1 MLHVD
6 MPTRSDLER
15 LMARREP
22 ACVSI
27 YLPTTPLTQE
37 AQADRIALGNLAR
50 EATGQLQDAEHDA
63 HQVEAIAGHLD
74 DLADDDA
81 FWRVQA
87 HSLAVFATPDR
98 VVTFR
103 LANRLKPSVEVADR
117 FHVKPLIRAVTAENE
132 AFVLALAQNAV
143 RLVEVSAEMPA
154 TTVDVSDLPK
164 DMSDAVGRGSLDSRS
179 PRGRIQGSEGK
190 KVRMAQFARAVDGA
204 LRDLL
209 AGRETP
215 LILAAAPPLDSIFRA
230 ACSYPHLADQTISG
244 NPESTS
250 DQDLAAAARDILDH
264 IHGERVRA
272 FAELFERRRP
282 QSRTTTDI
290 ATAAKAAT
298 YGAVAAIAFD
308 IDALVPGVVDDE
320 DGSVTLAEEASAE
333 THGVVDEIVGRSLL
347 AGGDVLA
354 LRREDIPGGG
364 DLAVVLRYP
373 IEHMG

>member
-6 MPTRSDLER
+6 VPTRSDLKR

-50 EATGQLQDAEHDA
+50 EAAGQLEAAGHAAAQI
-63 HQVEAIAGHLD
+63 QAIADHLA
-74 DLADDDA
+74 DLADDDV
-81 FWRVQA
+81 FWRFQA
-87 HSLAVFATPDR
+87 RSLAIFATPAE

-103 LANRLKPSVEVADR
+103 LANRLKATVEVADR
-117 FHVKPLIRAVTAENE
+117 FHVKPLIRAITFEHE
-132 AFVLALAQNAV
+132 AFVLALALNGV
-143 RLVEVSAEMPA
+143 RLIEVSA
-154 TTVDVSDLPK
+154 DLPAATVNVPDLPR
-164 DMSDAVGRGSLDSRS
+164 DMSDALGRGSLDSRS

-215 LILAAAPPLDSIFRA
+215 LILAATAPVDSIFRA
-230 ACSYPHLADQTISG
+230 ACSYPHLAEQTIGG
-244 NPESTS
+244 NPETAS
-250 DQDLAAAARDILDH
+250 DHDLATAARGILDD
-264 IHGERVRA
+264 IHVERVRA
-272 FAELFERRRP
+272 FADLFERRTR
-282 QSRTTTDI
+282 QGRTTTDI
-290 ATAAKAAT
+290 GEAARAAT
-298 YGAVAAIAFD
+298 IGAVAAIAFN
-308 IDALVPGVVDDE
+308 IDAQVPGVVDDE
-320 DGSVTLAEEASAE
+320 DGGVTLVEDASAE
-333 THGVVDEIVGRSLL
+333 THGVVDEIVGRTLL

-373 IEHMG
+373 LEHVV